1 MSKKSKHSVS
11 HKIVMSMAAWH
22 LKEAFEKG
30 QSIEIPSLGMKI
42 QPK

>member
-1 MSKKSKHSVS
+1 MPKKSKHGVS
-11 HKIVMSMAAWH
+11 RKIVMSLAAWH
-22 LKEAFEKG
+22 WKEAFEKG